1 MVNKYC
7 DILFKYPK
15 SILSIIIIITIGCAF
30 LYSKLPVETSVESL
44 IMEDDPD
51 LIFYNTYKE
60 QFGEDEFLVIAFSD
74 PDLFTPS
81 FLKLIQNLTEEFEAI
96 EEVKEVTSLTNVEN
110 IIGSEN
116 DFVVEPLV
124 EEVPDNPAAIE
135 IIKQRAL
142 NNPLIKGNIL
152 SGDANTAL
160 FVIRTQTH
168 PEDET
173 YDARLI
179 NKIKQ
184 VIENKQKRF
193 MPEKFHLAGWLV
205 TDVNMSG
212 YMNKDLARFMPLTYL
227 FITGLLFFLLRNFW
241 AVFLSIINVSI
252 CLLWTMAVLYMTGGA
267 ISPMTAILPPLIMAL
282 TVSDSIHI
290 FTEFLKTDR
299 SETELPL
306 LMRKTIQHLSV
317 PCFLTSFTTA
327 VGFASLYISDI
338 PPIRHFGLAAASGM
352 MIEFFLSMSIIP
364 IGICFLRNSKSLKK
378 ASSRHSTWI
387 YRITSKIAQLIPK
400 AKFFICGV
408 SILLIALSIWG
419 ALNLKVET
427 NLIEYFRKS
436 SPVYQDAMFVDKN
449 AGGVNTLEVS
459 FQGKET
465 DTFLMPKNL
474 ETMETVAQ
482 YLRNMPEIEQVT
494 SINDFLKQMNKSF
507 HNENPDYYKLPDS
520 KNMTAQYLL
529 LYGGDELYNF
539 IDTEYR
545 WARLSARV
553 TEHSS
558 TKLKVYIENL
568 NEFIKENLNNSGLE
582 IRITGKTYLV
592 NKLVKSIVDSQVK
605 SLSLAF
611 LIIFGVLFIVFRSF
625 SIGLIS
631 IIPNTLPILFN
642 LGLMGIVGI
651 PLNTATAII
660 SAVAIGI
667 AVDDTIHFLNQY
679 QLERKKGSSINNACI
694 ASIEKKGVPI
704 ITTSL
709 ILIVAFGILVFS
721 SFVPTAQFGFLSAVI
736 MLFAIISDLLILP
749 TVLLIRKGRPRG
761 ILSP

>member
-7 DILFKYPK
+7 DLLFKYPM

-74 PDLFTPS
+74 PDFFTPS

-110 IIGSEN
+110 IIGSEK

-160 FVIRTQTH
+160 FVIRTQSH

-184 VIENKQKRF
+184 VLENQQKKFR
-193 MPEKFHLAGWLV
+193 PEKFHMAGWLV

-212 YMNKDLARFMPLTYL
+212 YMNKDMAKFMPLTYL

-282 TVSDSIHI
+282 TVSDSIHL
-290 FTEFLKTDR
+290 FTEFLKKDR
-299 SETELPL
+299 SKTELPL
-306 LMRKTIQHLSV
+306 LMRKTIQHLAV
-317 PCFLTSFTTA
+317 PCFLTSLTTA
-327 VGFASLYISDI
+327 AGFASLYISDI
-338 PPIRHFGLAAASGM
+338 PPIRHFGLAAAGGM
-352 MIEFFLSMSIIP
+352 MIEFFLSMTIIP
-364 IGICFLRNSKSLKK
+364 IGIFFARNSKSLKK
-378 ASSRHSTWI
+378 ASRQQSTWI
-387 YRITSKIAQLIPK
+387 YRITSQIAQIIPK
-400 AKFFICGV
+400 AKFFICGI

-459 FQGKET
+459 FQGKDI
-465 DTFLMPKNL
+465 DTFLKPENL
-474 ETMETVAQ
+474 ELIETVAQ
-482 YLRNMPEIEQVT
+482 HLRNMPEIEQVT

-507 HNENPDYYKLPDS
+507 HNENPDYYRLPDS
-520 KNMTAQYLL
+520 KSMAAQYLL

-558 TKLKVYIENL
+558 EKLKVYIEDL
-568 NEFIKENLNNSGLE
+568 NEFIKENLNDSGLQ

-611 LIIFGVLFIVFRSF
+611 LIIFGVLLIVFRSF

-642 LGLMGIVGI
+642 IGLMGIVGI

-679 QLERKKGSSINNACI
+679 QLERKTGSSIHKACI

-709 ILIVAFGILVFS
+709 ILIGGFGILVLS
-721 SFVPTAQFGFLSAVI
+721 SFVPTAQFGFLCSVI
-736 MLFAIISDLLILP
+736 MLFALSSDIVILP
-749 TVLLIRKGRPRG
+749 AIMMLKK
-761 ILSP
+761 SKA

>member
-1 MVNKYC
+1 
-7 DILFKYPK
+7 
-15 SILSIIIIITIGCAF
+15 
-30 LYSKLPVETSVESL
+30 
-44 IMEDDPD
+44 
-51 LIFYNTYKE
+51 
-60 QFGEDEFLVIAFSD
+60 
-74 PDLFTPS
+74 
-81 FLKLIQNLTEEFEAI
+81 
-96 EEVKEVTSLTNVEN
+96 
-110 IIGSEN
+110 
-116 DFVVEPLV
+116 
-124 EEVPDNPAAIE
+124 
-135 IIKQRAL
+135 
-142 NNPLIKGNIL
+142 
-152 SGDANTAL
+152 
-160 FVIRTQTH
+160 
-168 PEDET
+168 
-173 YDARLI
+173 
-179 NKIKQ
+179 
-184 VIENKQKRF
+184 
-193 MPEKFHLAGWLV
+193 
-205 TDVNMSG
+205 
-212 YMNKDLARFMPLTYL
+212 
-227 FITGLLFFLLRNFW
+227 
-241 AVFLSIINVSI
+241 
-252 CLLWTMAVLYMTGGA
+252 MTGGA

-694 ASIEKKGVPI
+694 ASMEKKGVPI

-749 TVLLIRKGRPRG
+749 TVLLLRKGRPRG